1 MSMYLAIYEAPCVG
15 VDPVAFEADTDA
27 QAEDIAFDQ
36 SIDSPYFVPG
46 GYDLY
51 RIVYNQF
58 EHKHELSLVIP
69 EDEQFDDVAP
79 EDDDCEIM
87 PCDLD
92 PFGECPKP
100 EYARDCAKCRGWT
113 AAEADK
119 AYHDSLADS

>member
-1 MSMYLAIYEAPCVG
+1 MSMYLAIHEAPCVG
-15 VDPVAFEADTDA
+15 VAPVAFDADNDE

-36 SIDSPYFVPG
+36 SSDCREFVTG

-51 RIVYNQF
+51 RIVYNPRT
-58 EHKHELSLVIP
+58 HMYELAMVVP
-69 EDEQFDDVAP
+69 EDEQPTEVAP
-79 EDDDCEIM
+79 EDYEIL

-113 AAEADK
+113 ESEADE
-119 AYHDSLADS
+119 ACHDSLADS

>member
-1 MSMYLAIYEAPCVG
+1 MSMYLAIHEAPCVG
-15 VDPVAFEADTDA
+15 VAPVAFDADTDA

-36 SIDSPYFVPG
+36 SRDCREFVTG

-51 RIVYNQF
+51 RIVWNPVTHMY
-58 EHKHELSLVIP
+58 ELAMVVP
-69 EDEQFDDVAP
+69 EDEQPTEVAP
-79 EDDDCEIM
+79 EDYEIL

-113 AAEADK
+113 ESEADE
-119 AYHDSLADS
+119 ACHDSLADS

>member
-1 MSMYLAIYEAPCVG
+1 MSMYLAIHEAPCVG
-15 VDPVAFEADTDA
+15 VAPVAFDADTDA
-27 QAEDIAFDQ
+27 QAEVYAFEQ
-36 SIDSPYFVPG
+36 SVTEPHFVIG

-51 RIVYNQF
+51 RIVWNPAT
-58 EHKHELSLVIP
+58 HVHELSKVTP
-69 EDEQFDDVAP
+69 ESACTEDVAP
-79 EDDDCEIM
+79 EDYEVM

-113 AAEADK
+113 ESEADK